1 MKWNSLDVSISLVD
15 ALKAAEYRR
24 RMTVEQKKHI
34 LAGTCMKELDA
45 ISEIYKAI
53 SAVRF
58 CATNAPL
65 GMGDILFDQCER
77 LEVAITAIEQEEA
90 ASLAQE
96 KRR

>member
-1 MKWNSLDVSISLVD
+1 
-15 ALKAAEYRR
+15 
-24 RMTVEQKKHI
+24 MTQESKRHI
-34 LAGTCMKELDA
+34 MAGVCIQDLDA

-77 LEVAITAIEQEEA
+77 LEVAVTLIEQ
-90 ASLAQE
+90 QE
-96 KRR
+96 TALQLKKEGH